1 MFYSNVV
8 ERMGAGG
15 LNLRTGNFAVLLME
29 AVVAANFAH
38 STVAQVLAAATE
50 FNDVNYVPGF
60 GGAGRRAL
68 AYTTVPGGTQL
79 AGAYTINAA
88 ELRGEFRFD
97 DVTWNNLGGAKP
109 VRAALLFEIPAGA
122 ASDADLIP
130 LVFFDTADV
139 ATNGTPY
146 VLTVGSD
153 GAIWLGGVA

>member
-1 MFYSNVV
+1 MFYANVV
-8 ERMGAGG
+8 ERMGVGG
-15 LNLRTGNFAVLLME
+15 LNLRTGNFAVLLLE
-29 AVVAANFAH
+29 AVAGVDFSHN
-38 STVAQVLAAATE
+38 TVAQVLAASTE
-50 FNDVNYVPGF
+50 FNDANYVPGF

-68 AYTTVPGGTQL
+68 AYATVNGATQA
-79 AGAYTINAA
+79 AGAYTVNVA
-88 ELRGEFRFD
+88 ERRGEFRFD

-122 ASDADLIP
+122 ASDADLVP

-153 GAIWLGGVA
+153 GAIWLGGVD